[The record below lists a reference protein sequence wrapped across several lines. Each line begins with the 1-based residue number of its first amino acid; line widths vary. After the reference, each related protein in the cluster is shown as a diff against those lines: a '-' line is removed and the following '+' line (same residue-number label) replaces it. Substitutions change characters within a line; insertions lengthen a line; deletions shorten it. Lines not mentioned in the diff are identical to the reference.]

1 MKRAE
6 FLIACVVLLLTA
18 AGVSAQT
25 PVTGRVVDTAGE
37 AVGYATV
44 AVLRGA
50 TPVTAA
56 AADAEG
62 AFALTVKEAG
72 DYFLAVTM
80 VGYEP
85 HARPLRAEGKPVD
98 LGAIAIKEGVR
109 VEAVVLTVQRP
120 IVTADAEKLAYSVE
134 DDPEAQSST
143 LEEIIRKVPQLAID
157 ADGNVLMNGQSNYKI
172 LVDGHASG
180 AMSRNFSEVIRS
192 MPAGSVRRIEVITN
206 PSMKY
211 DAEGAGGVLNIITA
225 RSRTAGFSGSVNTT
239 HRFPFIGGYMT
250 NNSVLLAV
258 QSGKMTLSGS
268 LYQSATAGTLGLTA
282 GSISNRLENLTPD
295 ARYNLSNRT
304 DYGMRFR
311 NLYGNLQAS
320 YQLDPNNLLTAEF
333 TAYDGASRTR
343 QEALVERLDP
353 AGDPLM
359 RYKEFNRARVGWKGY
374 DLGVNYEHTFGREK
388 HTLTLSDHINLQP
401 SPGSQNRTHT
411 STEALLGETAYGELL
426 SASRSQSVSNE
437 LQIDYNNPL
446 GDGRHALEAGLKHSY
461 NFDKQLNGNTYDE
474 LLSTT
479 GTSRLTKQI
488 FALYAGY
495 AWTTKVSSLRLGA
508 RLERASYELES
519 DIGGTAE
526 NYTSRLTNVVPYAS
540 LTLTPAMGH
549 ALAMSYTQRL
559 LRPAVSAMSPYVSES
574 LEGREYGNPD
584 LETGVNH
591 TFNLRYTH
599 FTNRWMFSLGTTFGL
614 SNNLVAQYKF
624 VDEDNLLNSTYEND
638 GRMRSC
644 MADMALSYRPS
655 AKFNLAVS
663 FSGGHSRYTMPNQGI
678 VSSGWSYNQSFNA
691 TIGLWRGARLT
702 LSEFMSQAP
711 VSMSARWT
719 RPFLYT
725 GINLG
730 QKFLQEKLELTLMM
744 TSPLRRRSVTISRS
758 ETPTYN
764 QSMRYENE
772 LRSLGF
778 SLSWRFGK
786 QRIAVKQTNRKADTT
801 TESVGGSGAN
811 GGTGAAGAGGAAGGA
826 SMPGGAM

>member
-1 MKRAE
+1 MNRCR
-6 FLIACVVLLLTA
+6 FFVVCAALLLTLSA
-18 AGVSAQT
+18 AAQT
-25 PVTGRVVDTAGE
+25 TVTGRVVDTSAE
-37 AVGYATV
+37 PVGYATV

-62 AFALTVKEAG
+62 GFTLTVKEAG

-85 HARPLRAEGKPVD
+85 HARPLRAEGKPID
-98 LGAIAIKEGVR
+98 LGEIAIKEGVR

-134 DDPEAQSST
+134 DDPEAQTST

-157 ADGNVLMNGQSNYKI
+157 AEGNVLMNGQSNYKI

-225 RSRTAGFSGSVNTT
+225 RTRTAGFSGSVNTT
-239 HRFPFIGGYMT
+239 HRFPFVGGYMT

-258 QSGKMTLSGS
+258 QSGKVTLSGS
-268 LYQSATAGTLGLTA
+268 LYQSATAGTLDLTA
-282 GSISNRLENLTPD
+282 GSISNRMENLTPD
-295 ARYNLSNRT
+295 ARYNLASQI
-304 DYGMRFR
+304 DYGMRFH
-311 NLYGNLQAS
+311 NLYGTLQAS
-320 YQLDPNNLLTAEF
+320 YQIDPKNLLTAEF

-343 QEALVERLDP
+343 QESLVERIDP

-359 RYKEFNRARVGWKGY
+359 RYNEFNNVRGGWKGY
-374 DLGVNYEHTFGREK
+374 DFGVNYEHTFGREK
-388 HTLTLSDHINLQP
+388 HTLTLSDHINMQP
-401 SPGSQNRTHT
+401 SPGSQSRAHT
-411 STEALLGETAYGELL
+411 VTESLLGETAYGDLL
-426 SASRSQSVSNE
+426 LASRSQSVSNE

-446 GDGRHALEAGLKHSY
+446 GDDGRHAIEAGLKHSY
-461 NFDKQLNGNTYDE
+461 NFDKQVKDNTYDE
-474 LLSTT
+474 TIAMEGL
-479 GTSRLTKQI
+479 SRLTKNI

-495 AWTTKVSSLRLGA
+495 AYTTRAAALRFGA
-508 RLERASYELES
+508 RLERAGYELES
-519 DIGGTAE
+519 DNNGAVE
-526 NYTSRLTNVVPYAS
+526 NYTSHLTNLVPYAS

-549 ALAMSYTQRL
+549 AIAVSYTQRL
-559 LRPAVSAMSPYVSES
+559 LRPAVAAMSPYISET

-591 TFNLRYTH
+591 TFTLRYTH
-599 FTNRWMFSLGTTFGL
+599 FTNQWMVSLGTTLGR

-624 VDEDNLLNSTYEND
+624 VDDENFLNSTYQNN
-638 GRMRSC
+638 GRMRSY
-644 MADMALSYRPS
+644 MADLALSYRPS
-655 AKFNLAVS
+655 AKLNLAVS
-663 FSGGHSRYTMPNQGI
+663 FSGGHSRYAMPDQGI

-691 TIGLWRGARLT
+691 TIGIWKGARLT

-719 RPFLYT
+719 RPFLFT

-730 QKFLQEKLELTLMM
+730 QKFLQDKLELTLMM
-744 TSPLRRRSVTISRS
+744 TSPLRRRSVTISRT

-764 QSMRYENE
+764 QTMRYENE

-801 TESVGGSGAN
+801 TESVGAAANGTNGSG
-811 GGTGAAGAGGAAGGA
+811 GEGAVSAQGAIG
-826 SMPGGAM
+826 M